1 MNAHATHDAKP
12 TFLDHLTS
20 FLTRHRKVLLI
31 VLIVIAASVVTLF
44 VGLSVASRRTEK
56 SLVRVETLQSDFDAW
71 VALDDTERPT
81 KFEPLALEAD
91 DIATTYPRSYAAQRA
106 LYIKAGGL
114 AELGRWNEAVGSY
127 EELAD
132 RFPESY
138 LAPLALLR
146 AAVAAE
152 NDGDTTTILAILN
165 RILDD
170 YGSENAIAARALFSV
185 ARIHETEDRIA
196 DAADAYN
203 RLITDY
209 PNSGWT
215 NLARDRIITL
225 TAEGRIGS

>member
-1 MNAHATHDAKP
+1 MNAHAAHDAKP

-20 FLTRHRKVLLI
+20 FLTRHRTIFLVVLI
-31 VLIVIAASVVTLF
+31 VLAVSVVALF
-44 VGLSVASRRTEK
+44 VGLSVASRRTEQ

-71 VALDDTERPT
+71 VALDETERAT
-81 KFEPLALEAD
+81 KFETLALQAD
-91 DIATTYPRSYAAQRA
+91 DIAATYPRSYAAARA
-106 LYIKAGGL
+106 LYLRAGGL
-114 AELGRWNEAVGSY
+114 AELERWTEAVDNY

-132 RFPESY
+132 RFPDSY
-138 LAPLALLR
+138 LAPIALLR

-152 NDGDTTTILAILN
+152 NGGETATALAVFK
-165 RILDD
+165 RVLDN

-185 ARIHETEDRIA
+185 ARINETEDRIA

-203 RLITDY
+203 RLISDY